1 MPDASDTT
9 PPHDPRDRSRAF
21 DRFVQANLRRNFIAH
36 FVHGLLGMTGFRLI
50 NAPTF
55 VPAYIFLITGSTF
68 MVGLAQ
74 ALQQAGAILSPILGA
89 SQVEQ
94 RRHVLSTAVLIGALM
109 RVQFLG
115 LAIAG
120 WFLTGSALVF
130 SSLLFLFLF
139 GFFLGS
145 QRVAFQVLLAKVIPI
160 ERRGTLQAWRN
171 FAGGLVAALLS
182 YWAGVVLIE
191 NNTFGN
197 GYATTFFVSFTLT
210 SLGLLILT
218 LLMREPRALS
228 VKAASSMRKRLRE
241 LPSLLN
247 DIGYKYFLVA
257 QTLSSAGRIS
267 IPFCIIY
274 VGRFMELDGAAIGI
288 FTLAFLAADTVSNL
302 MWGTLGDRLGFR
314 IIFVASVALWIAALL
329 LFLVSTETWQ
339 FLIAFAG
346 LGAAFSGYR
355 ISSMTMVLEF
365 GDREDLPMRIALST
379 TVETIM
385 STIGPLIGGLVSIY
399 FGLEPIFWVSVLMLG
414 AGLVVLWLKVDEP
427 RRRTPA

>member
-1 MPDASDTT
+1 
-9 PPHDPRDRSRAF
+9 
-21 DRFVQANLRRNFIAH
+21 
-36 FVHGLLGMTGFRLI
+36 MTGFRLI

-55 VPAYIFLITGSTF
+55 VPAYIYLITGSTF

-94 RRHVLSTAVLIGALM
+94 RKHVLSTAVLIGALM
-109 RVQFLG
+109 RVQLLG

-139 GFFLGS
+139 GFFMGS

-171 FAGGLVAALLS
+171 FAGGIVAALLS
-182 YWAGVVLIE
+182 YWAGAVLIE
-191 NNTFGN
+191 NDSFGN
-197 GYATTFFVSFTLT
+197 GYATTFFVSFALT
-210 SLGLLILT
+210 SMGLLILA
-218 LLMREPRALS
+218 LMMREPRALS
-228 VKAASSMRKRLRE
+228 VKAAISIRQRLGE

-247 DIGYKYFLVA
+247 DVGYTYFLVA
-257 QTLSSAGRIS
+257 QTLTMAGRIA

-274 VGRFMELDGAAIGI
+274 VGRHMQLDGAAIGLL
-288 FTLAFLAADTVSNL
+288 TLAFLAADTVSNL
-302 MWGTLGDRLGFR
+302 LWGTLGDRLGFR
-314 IIFVASVALWIAALL
+314 IIFIASVVLWIAAFGVLL
-329 LFLVSTETWQ
+329 VSSETWLFLVS
-339 FLIAFAG
+339 FAG

-385 STIGPLIGGLVSIY
+385 STAGPLLGGLASLY
-399 FGLEPIFWVSVLMLG
+399 FGLVPIFWASIAMLG
-414 AGLVVLWLKVDEP
+414 AGLVVLLVKVDEP
-427 RRRTPA
+427 RRRNSA